1 MIWILMQAEVAAYIV
16 AQAISLLRVLITS
29 DGNTRRRSQQSST
42 RASVRELGK
51 APATAVAEEVIELVQ
66 LPSGKIVRADS
77 EEGKAH
83 EQSKEG
89 RTSLDIAPNPGQ
101 SAVNRPKLPNPPRRM
116 HAKKPRRL
124 SLQSWRHDKQILQRK
139 STTKRTSCGQIWA
152 SPGEPGPCPLLT
164 MAECS

>member
-1 MIWILMQAEVAAYIV
+1 M
-16 AQAISLLRVLITS
+16 
-29 DGNTRRRSQQSST
+29 
-42 RASVRELGK
+42 RELGK

-101 SAVNRPKLPNPPRRM
+101 SESAEASKSAQAHAREEAKAPVTPKLAPRQADSPEEVDDETHKLWADM
-116 HAKKPRRL
+116 GLSRRAWSL
-124 SLQSWRHDKQILQRK
+124 SPSND
-139 STTKRTSCGQIWA
+139 G
-152 SPGEPGPCPLLT
+152 
-164 MAECS
+164 